1 MHSTRLGKTG
11 LDVSKVAL
19 GTWAFGGDWG
29 SFDEAEAQATIHRA
43 LESGVTLF
51 DTAQAYGFGVAERL
65 LGRALWEATRREDVI
80 VATKGGLRMDDTTL
94 YRDASAD
101 WLRAGVESSLRNL
114 GTDYI
119 DVYQVHWPDL
129 RTPAEETA
137 QVLEDLVRAGK
148 IRHVGVSNY
157 DVKQMDEL
165 ARFGRVETLQPP
177 FHIFHRDI
185 EAEVLPYAEAN
196 DMGVLVYGPLAHGM
210 LSGRMTPSTTF
221 PADDW
226 RSHSADF
233 SGANFHR
240 NLQVVE
246 RLKGFAATLGLP
258 LPQLAVAWA
267 TSHPGVDVAI
277 IGARRPS
284 QLEGVVPAGD
294 IELSAA
300 DRDSLEDILAGSVR
314 IAGPSPE
321 GM

>member
-1 MHSTRLGKTG
+1 MQRTRLGKTG
-11 LDVSKVAL
+11 LEVSKVAL

-43 LESGVTLF
+43 LELGVTLF

-65 LGRALWEATRREDVI
+65 LGNALWEATRREDVV

-129 RTPAEETA
+129 RTPPEETA
-137 QVLEDLVRAGK
+137 QVLEDLVREGK

-177 FHIFHRDI
+177 FHMFHRDI

-221 PADDW
+221 PAADW

-233 SGANFHR
+233 SGANFDR
-240 NLQVVE
+240 NLEVVE

-258 LPQLAVAWA
+258 LLQLAVAWT

>member
-1 MHSTRLGKTG
+1 MHNTRLGKTE
-11 LDVSKVAL
+11 LQVSKVAL

-29 SFDEAEAQATIHRA
+29 SFDEAEARATIHRA
-43 LESGVTLF
+43 LELGVTLF

-65 LGRALWEATRREDVI
+65 LGCALWEATRREDVV
-80 VATKGGLRMDDTTL
+80 VATKGGLRMDGTTL
-94 YRDASAD
+94 SRDASAG
-101 WLRAGVESSLRNL
+101 WLRAGVEASLRNL
-114 GTDYI
+114 GTEYI
-119 DVYQVHWPDL
+119 DLYQIHWPDVH
-129 RTPAEETA
+129 TPAEETA
-137 QVLEDLVRAGK
+137 EVLQDLVREGK

-165 ARFGRVETLQPP
+165 ARSGRVETLQPP
-177 FHIFHRDI
+177 FHMFHRDI

-196 DMGVLVYGPLAHGM
+196 DLGVLAYGPLAHGM
-210 LSGRMTPSTTF
+210 LSGRMTAATTF
-221 PADDW
+221 PDDDW

-233 SGANFHR
+233 SGANFTR

-246 RLKGFAATLGLP
+246 RLKGMAESLCLP
-258 LPQLAVAWA
+258 LPQLAVAWT

-284 QLEGVVPAGD
+284 QLETVVPAGD
-294 IELSAA
+294 VELSVTQ
-300 DRDSLEDILAGSVR
+300 RDSLEDILAGSVR